1 MKIKD
6 IMSKKIISCNINSN
20 IFEVAQLMKK
30 NNIGFIPII
39 DKEIKGVITD
49 RDIIIRVIANND
61 YDTNIKPYINES
73 VISIDENEDISCALR
88 LMSKHKIKRLIITNN
103 NKLSGI
109 LSLSD
114 IINSNLFEQEI
125 IKCIKNIYTLMDN
138 NELFHNKIDDFYL

>member
-6 IMSKKIISCNINSN
+6 IMSKRIISCNINSN

-30 NNIGFIPII
+30 HNIGFIPII
-39 DKEIKGVITD
+39 DNEIKGVITD
-49 RDIIIRVIANND
+49 RDIIIKAIANKD
-61 YDTNIKPYINES
+61 YDTNIKPYINEF
-73 VISIDENEDISCALR
+73 VISIDENKDISYALR

-125 IKCIKNIYTLMDN
+125 IKCIKNIYTLIDN
-138 NELFHNKIDDFYL
+138 NKLFNNEIDDFYL